1 MGDSKTVAGWQI
13 SQVVNLLD
21 MPRRDITRSCYADRK
36 RGGAGILQPVDGSW
50 GRRSYSVEDIAWL
63 YLVELQHDEGY
74 SLPAIAQRMDT
85 SAGVDELCE
94 RLNVA
99 AERASEAHDELLVR
113 RERARVLQCALKE
126 GSEHAAR
133 AVGDYLRQRFGSADD
148 DVLRSLLADAGPL
161 WLAPGNSPRLD
172 DQSAQSLN
180 RLLGE
185 LGVDLAVE
193 LWAGP
198 GTFDRLLDAVAGHT
212 GS

>member
-1 MGDSKTVAGWQI
+1 MGDSKAAAGWQI

-63 YLVELQHDEGY
+63 YLVKLQHDEGY
-74 SLPAIAQRMDT
+74 SLPEIAQRMDT

-94 RLNVA
+94 RLDVA
-99 AERASEAHDELLVR
+99 AERASEAYDELLVR
-113 RERARVLQCALKE
+113 RERARILQCALKE
-126 GSEHAAR
+126 GSEHASR
-133 AVGDYLRQRFGSADD
+133 AVEDYLRQRFGSAEV
-148 DVLRSLLADAGPL
+148 DVLRASLVEAEAL
-161 WLAPGNSPRLD
+161 WSAPGDSPRLD
-172 DQSAQSLN
+172 ERSAQSLN

-185 LGVDLAVE
+185 PGVDLAVE

-198 GTFDRLLDAVAGHT
+198 GAFDRLVDAIAGHQS
-212 GS
+212 G